1 VLLLI
6 AVAFVAGV
14 VTALSPCV
22 LPVLPVVLAGG
33 SGGGSRRPYAVIAG
47 LVVSFTAF
55 TLAATALLSAL
66 GLPDDLLRNIAI
78 VVVALMGLSL
88 LWPRLGM
95 LLERPFARLGRRAP
109 GDVGGGFL
117 LGISLGLVYT
127 PCAGPVIGAV
137 ATVAATQS
145 VSFDAVLVTLA
156 YALGSGLVLLG
167 LALAGRR
174 GLELPRFRRAAPTIR
189 RVLGGAVLAVAVLM
203 ALGVDTELRTR
214 VPEYTQ
220 ALQTLETSDSTAD
233 RIDGLLGPR
242 SGVAVAAT
250 EGGDELQDFGPAP
263 EFTGIEGWLNSGP
276 LSMEKLRGKVVVLD
290 FWTYSCINCLR
301 TLPYLKRWD
310 EAYRDKGLVLVGVHS
325 PEFAFERERSN
336 VEDAVDR
343 LGLEYPIAL
352 DTDFGTWEAW
362 GNRYWPAKYFVD
374 REGHVRYAHFGE
386 GDYEKSERVIRELL
400 DEPDLTGPVSGD
412 VTAPTAGMDL
422 GTPETY
428 LGYGRLE
435 RFSGS
440 PVKPD
445 EEAEYE
451 FPASLPFN
459 GLAYDGRWR
468 VEEERIVAGRD
479 ARLRLS
485 FRARSVNL
493 VMGIDD
499 RPGAV
504 EVYVDGERQRRVE
517 VGRDDIYPLATLPG
531 PAKEHVLELRF
542 APGTQAYAFTF
553 G

>member
-33 SGGGSRRPYAVIAG
+33 SGGGNRRPYAVIAG

-78 VVVALMGLSL
+78 VVVALVGLSL
-88 LWPRLGM
+88 LWPRLGH

-145 VSFDAVLVTLA
+145 VSFDAVIVTLA
-156 YALGSGLVLLG
+156 YALGSGVVLLG

-220 ALQTLETSDSTAD
+220 ALQTLETSGSTAD
-233 RIDGLLGPR
+233 EIDGLLGPR
-242 SGVAVAAT
+242 TGVAAAAT
-250 EGGDELQDFGPAP
+250 QGGEKLEDFGEAP
-263 EFTGIEGWLNSGP
+263 DFAGIDGWLNTAP
-276 LSMEKLRGKVVVLD
+276 LTMEELRGKVVVLD

-310 EAYRDKGLVLVGVHS
+310 EAYRDKGLVLVGVHT
-325 PEFAFERERSN
+325 PEFAFEREKSN

-343 LGLEYPIAL
+343 LGLEYPVAL
-352 DTDFGTWEAW
+352 DSDYGTWEAW

-400 DEPDLTGPVSGD
+400 AEPGLPKPVSD
-412 VTAPTAGMDL
+412 EVRAPTAAMDL

-445 EEAEYE
+445 EEAEYR
-451 FPASLPFN
+451 FPAALPDT
-459 GLAYDGRWR
+459 GLAYSGRWR
-468 VEEERIVAGRD
+468 VEKERIVAGRD
-479 ARLRLS
+479 ARLRLG
-485 FRARSVNL
+485 FHARSVNL
-493 VMGIDD
+493 VLGIDD

-504 EVYVDGERQRRVE
+504 EVYVDGKRQGRVE
-517 VGRDDIYPLATLPG
+517 VTRDDLYTLATLPG
-531 PAKEHVLELRF
+531 PAETHVLELRF

>member
-1 VLLLI
+1 
-6 AVAFVAGV
+6 
-14 VTALSPCV
+14 
-22 LPVLPVVLAGG
+22 
-33 SGGGSRRPYAVIAG
+33 VIAG

-66 GLPDDLLRNIAI
+66 GLPDDLLRNVAIA
-78 VVVALMGLSL
+78 VVALVGLSL
-88 LWPRLGM
+88 LWPRLGH

-117 LGISLGLVYT
+117 LGLSLGLVYT

-156 YALGSGLVLLG
+156 YALGSGVVLLG

-174 GLELPRFRRAAPTIR
+174 GLALPRFRRSAPTIR

-214 VPEYTQ
+214 VPEYTR
-220 ALQTLETSDSTAD
+220 ALQRLETSGTAAD

-242 SGVAVAAT
+242 TGVAAAAT
-250 EGGDELQDFGPAP
+250 DGEGAKLEDFGPAP
-263 EFTGIEGWLNSGP
+263 DFAGIDAWLNSGP
-276 LSMEKLRGKVVVLD
+276 LTMAELRGKVVVLD

-310 EAYRDKGLVLVGVHS
+310 EAYRDDGLVLVGVHT

-343 LGLEYPIAL
+343 LGLEYPVAL
-352 DTDFGTWEAW
+352 DSDYGTWEAW

-386 GDYEKSERVIRELL
+386 GDYAESERVIRELL
-400 DEPDLTGPVSGD
+400 AEPGLSEPVSGD
-412 VTAPTAGMDL
+412 VTAPEAAMDV

-428 LGYGRLE
+428 LGYARLD
-435 RFSGS
+435 RFGGS

-445 EEAEYE
+445 EEAEYT
-451 FPASLPFN
+451 FPASLPAD
-459 GLAYDGRWR
+459 GLAYSGRWR
-468 VEEERIVAGRD
+468 VEEERIVAGRG
-479 ARLRLS
+479 ARLRLG

-493 VMGIDD
+493 VLGIDD

-504 EVYVDGERQRRVE
+504 EVYVDGERQRRIE
-517 VGRDDIYPLATLPG
+517 VRRDDIYPLATLPG
-531 PAKEHVLELRF
+531 PAENHVLELRF